1 MARDAAYI
9 KWGYILIAM
18 DPKQHDQAAAGA
30 RRERLYPRQHERRQ
44 VRQALRA
51 QRVPG
56 KDVGP
61 GQVAALV
68 RIRFYGE
75 DTRRSQGQGQGQ
87 GQGRGL
93 NRVRLML

>member
-1 MARDAAYI
+1 M
-9 KWGYILIAM
+9 GVHC

-61 GQVAALV
+61 GEVAALARIHAGVKV
-68 RIRFYGE
+68 RA
-75 DTRRSQGQGQGQ
+75 
-87 GQGRGL
+87 
-93 NRVRLML
+93 RVRAMARVGTGSDSCSRLLLG